1 MVKKMLNSEAKI
13 PLTRAEQNRDFLYID
28 DLLKVYDLVLDK
40 QNEFNYFE
48 EFNVGSGINI
58 NLRQILEFIKANTNS
73 NSILE
78 YGAIPY
84 RQNELMNSN
93 NDIAKLKELGW
104 SNKYKIEEG
113 LLKVIEFEKGRL

>member
-1 MVKKMLNSEAKI
+1 M
-13 PLTRAEQNRDFLYID
+13 
-28 DLLKVYDLVLDK
+28 LDK

-93 NDIAKLKELGW
+93 NYIAKLIELGW
-104 SNKYKIEEG
+104 SNKYKIECKIFHG
-113 LLKVIEFEKGRL
+113 RGGTVGRGGGPTHNSILYLL

>member
-1 MVKKMLNSEAKI
+1 MI
-13 PLTRAEQNRDFLYID
+13 
-28 DLLKVYDLVLDK
+28 
-40 QNEFNYFE
+40 FNYFE